1 MRVLVLG
8 ACELRRTRTDISGNA
23 QVLGAEASQAAV
35 YRASAQGIADQLFK
49 GRNACWLAMGPPQVQ
64 QRQSTDQAC
73 SGGTMGARP
82 PLSRAA
88 MCNHVPRLPT
98 PCACVC
104 ASKRVL
110 NLHTRS
116 LPWCGLHSA
125 GAC

>member
-64 QRQSTDQAC
+64 QAQPAPAC
-73 SGGTMGARP
+73 WGGNSG
-82 PLSRAA
+82 
-88 MCNHVPRLPT
+88 
-98 PCACVC
+98 
-104 ASKRVL
+104 
-110 NLHTRS
+110 
-116 LPWCGLHSA
+116 
-125 GAC
+125 